1 MNVITALQ
9 VVRDLNT
16 PFDQFIG
23 AIEYIQMYREGE
35 CVVHYCSILGD
46 YVYIELDG
54 ITLFYLDMMFV
65 A

>member
-1 MNVITALQ
+1 MNIKEALKI
-9 VVRDLNT
+9 VRDVT
-16 PFDQFIG
+16 APHDEFIF

-54 ITLFYLDMMFV
+54 ITLFYLDMLFAV
-65 A
+65 